1 MNFGFLEGIRDV
13 ELLEDIDLRRFTTIR
28 LKTTGS
34 IAIVSSVEALRAIV
48 MKLNEKNIQYHMIG
62 WGANQVIS
70 RTSGVLFIKLKIPLD
85 MEIFKEPREEY
96 VLPASAPLNLLQSH
110 AQKFGLK
117 GWEVFTGIPASLGG
131 AIFMNAGT
139 ALGEIGALVKSV
151 TLLRPNGKFRVAS
164 VNSNSFSYRK
174 NHFVEAGEI
183 IVEATLV
190 HQGLSAETSEKIKD
204 YMEFRK
210 STQPLRSFNCGC
222 VWKNH
227 DENHKAGLFI
237 DKLGLNNIKFNDLE
251 VSDMHSNFLENKEN
265 ASIEDFN
272 SLIELMSDQL
282 LLHSGIR
289 FELEAKVY

>member
-1 MNFGFLEGIRDV
+1 MNLDFLEQIGEV
-13 ELLEDIDLRRFTTIR
+13 ELLQDIDLRRFTTIR
-28 LKTTGS
+28 LKTVGS
-34 IAIVSSVEALRAIV
+34 IALVSSVKALRSLV
-48 MKLNEKNIQYHMIG
+48 LKLHEKNIQYHMIG

-70 RTSGVLFIKLKIPLD
+70 RTSGVLFIKLDIHLD
-85 MEIFKEPREEY
+85 REIFKEPRDEY
-96 VLPASAPLNLLQSH
+96 ALPASTPLNLLQSH
-110 AQKFGLK
+110 AHKFGLK

-139 ALGEIGALVKSV
+139 SLGEIGTLVKSV
-151 TLLRPNGKFRVAS
+151 TLLRPNGKFRVVSTDSAS
-164 VNSNSFSYRK
+164 FGYRK
-174 NHFVEAGEI
+174 NHFVEPGEI

-190 HQGLSAETSEKIKD
+190 HGGLSSETSKKIKD
-204 YMEFRK
+204 YMAFRK
-210 STQPLRSFNCGC
+210 ATQPLKSFNCGC

-251 VSDMHSNFLENKEN
+251 VSDTHSNFLENKEN
-265 ASIEDFN
+265 ATIEDFN
-272 SLIELMSDQL
+272 SLIELMSEQL